1 MRYNEGELGLALFL
15 RYRDK
20 KCNRGIKC
28 VPRRADEIMKE
39 LLDLQKIIA
48 PEMLTLM
55 EKRYHILRN
64 IAVWQ
69 PVGRRLLAGKLQIGE
84 RIVRKEISFLQQ
96 QGLLDIEAG
105 GMTVTPEGREVI
117 HKLKE
122 SIYQLRG
129 IRHLQ
134 DSLRKKLGIR
144 NAYVVSGNL
153 EEEEYV
159 LNDMAKVASM
169 LMQQILEED
178 MVLGITGGS
187 TMAAVADMLSP
198 TKTMEHVTVVPARG
212 GFGREVEKQANMI
225 VARIARKL
233 GARYMLLHASDT
245 LSREAMQ
252 SILNDPAIK
261 TVVEAIKTTRCLV
274 FGIGRADEMAKR
286 RDFTQDQVD
295 KLLKQRAVAESFG
308 FYFTREGTIVH
319 EIETLGINFN
329 DFLKTEHAIGVAG
342 GARKAEAIFTIA
354 RLKPSMVLV
363 TDEAA
368 AMEIMKHF

>member
-1 MRYNEGELGLALFL
+1 
-15 RYRDK
+15 
-20 KCNRGIKC
+20 
-28 VPRRADEIMKE
+28 MKE

-69 PVGRRLLAGKLQIGE
+69 PIGRRLLAGKLQIGE